1 MYDAAFSVK
10 PWASATRPSISIAW
24 MFLLSRRRS
33 FSQLARACGR
43 LPAYEA
49 CLACRQWV
57 SSWNLPMRLMY
68 SAPT

>member
-1 MYDAAFSVK
+1 MYDTAFSVK

-43 LPAYEA
+43 LPA
-49 CLACRQWV
+49 
-57 SSWNLPMRLMY
+57 
-68 SAPT
+68 